1 MTLLFLLMIL
11 AIFFGGLFLWLSG
24 LFSGLRFRSTSGSS
38 NKLEKLQKDH
48 DSLVTEVSRIGE
60 LLHQAE
66 TQAKQSQE
74 ARKAVETE
82 MARESVELGRV
93 EGELK
98 RYENEIKRLKEENES
113 LASGGP
119 TSIAPQKSKTEPL
132 VLGDREPTQRHTSPM
147 QTMAISTRGTT
158 IPTTTYNLL
167 KQQHERLQTEK
178 EKMEA
183 ELSRAQQEIQ
193 LLKVRKS

>member
-24 LFSGLRFRSTSGSS
+24 LFSGLRFCSASGSS
-38 NKLEKLQKDH
+38 KKFDKLKADH
-48 DSLVTEVSRIGE
+48 DTLVAEVSRIGE

-66 TQAKQSQE
+66 TQAKQAQE
-74 ARKAVETE
+74 ARKTMESE
-82 MARESVELGRV
+82 MARESVELGRA

-98 RYENEIKRLKEENES
+98 RYEAEIKRLKEENEA
-113 LASGGP
+113 LATRKP
-119 TSIAPQKSKTEPL
+119 TSNSAPEAKTEPL
-132 VLGDREPTQRHTSPM
+132 VLDGREPTQRHTSPM
-147 QTMAISTRGTT
+147 QTMAISTRGTS
-158 IPTTTYNLL
+158 IPATTYNLL

-183 ELSRAQQEIQ
+183 ELLRAQQEIQ